1 MTLPTALI
9 EAVGAWAGSNGFQL
23 MPSDPLH
30 EAPAKAEVSTAAGGD
45 LVAIAYAW
53 SHPADG
59 AQDGLLVVGA
69 AEDPGAATAFWGD
82 SWHQSPTP
90 RACLGTIDG
99 GVVTVG
105 YEYEAGW
112 RWQIIVDPTDP
123 AVLRLRMD
131 NVIPQDAVP
140 EGATAGPYPAMVTEL
155 RRTAAEDRP

>member
-9 EAVGAWAGSNGFQL
+9 EAVGAWAGSNGFRL

-30 EAPAKAEVSTAAGGD
+30 EAPATAEVSTAAGAS

-53 SHPADG
+53 SHPDDG

-69 AEDPGAATAFWGD
+69 DDSGAATAFWGD

-90 RACLGTIDG
+90 RSCVGTIDG

-105 YEYEAGW
+105 
-112 RWQIIVDPTDP
+112 
-123 AVLRLRMD
+123 
-131 NVIPQDAVP
+131 
-140 EGATAGPYPAMVTEL
+140 
-155 RRTAAEDRP
+155 